1 VAVMPII
8 RCEIAVHGRG
18 GIRHG
23 CEIAA
28 WRRKIAAYAGMWH
41 GEAVSAAKGSV
52 STAAEAGVAASTKMT
67 ATAATA
73 MWCGHRSG
81 RHCSHAK
88 GHAGRYGD
96 KLLTHRVFSNSKKQV
111 VVGTTYSLAGSCITP
126 AAGIA
131 GKTN

>member
-1 VAVMPII
+1 
-8 RCEIAVHGRG
+8 
-18 GIRHG
+18 
-23 CEIAA
+23 
-28 WRRKIAAYAGMWH
+28 MWH
-41 GEAVSAAKGSV
+41 GEAVSAAKRSV
-52 STAAEAGVAASTKMT
+52 PTATEAGVAASTKMT

-88 GHAGRYGD
+88 GHAGRYCD
-96 KLLTHRVFSNSKKQV
+96 KLLTHRVFSKSKKQV
-111 VVGTTYSLAGSCITP
+111 FVSTTYSSVGSCITP